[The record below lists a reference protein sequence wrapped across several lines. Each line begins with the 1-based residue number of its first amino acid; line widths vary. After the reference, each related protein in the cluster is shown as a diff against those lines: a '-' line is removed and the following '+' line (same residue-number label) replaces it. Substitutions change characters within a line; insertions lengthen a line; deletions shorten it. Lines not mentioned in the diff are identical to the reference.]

1 MSISPLSLRNSNV
14 SVQNPA
20 PTQSVAVGEPAP
32 TRQQQIGW
40 SRFRDIFTGGHRPQ
54 QTGRPTSPQAEPN
67 GRPQKKN
74 IADFL
79 RRFRDLFGSVLNK
92 GLNRMMRMM
101 SMSSSKPI
109 LPPPNT
115 LSGGL

>member
-1 MSISPLSLRNSNV
+1 MSLRPLSLRNIDSPV
-14 SVQNPA
+14 RTAA
-20 PTQSVAVGEPAP
+20 PTQSIAAGEPSP
-32 TRQQQIGW
+32 TQQPQIGW
-40 SRFRDIFTGGHRPQ
+40 SRFRDIFTGGKPQ
-54 QTGRPTSPQAEPN
+54 RAGLPTSPQTEPN

-79 RRFRDLFGSVLNK
+79 GRLKDLFGSGFTK
-92 GLNRMMRMM
+92 GLSRVWKML
-101 SMSSSKPI
+101 SMSTTKPM